1 MFAGLCFSSLLVV
14 FLFIF
19 LFFRGFFFVSLRLL
33 RRRLFGLERQREDA
47 IRRVVVIALIELSDA
62 RIEVASRNE
71 IKILAVTI
79 ENRIVIVVEA
89 GGNFGN
95 LLGAER
101 VEEDIVGAAAVGL

>member
-1 MFAGLCFSSLLVV
+1 MFAGLCFISLLVV
-14 FLFIF
+14 FLFFF
-19 LFFRGFFFVSLRLL
+19 LFFHGFFFVALRLE
-33 RRRLFGLERQREDA
+33 RRRLIGLERQREDA

-89 GGNFGN
+89 GGNNPVFDSDGKY
-95 LLGAER
+95 LY
-101 VEEDIVGAAAVGL
+101 